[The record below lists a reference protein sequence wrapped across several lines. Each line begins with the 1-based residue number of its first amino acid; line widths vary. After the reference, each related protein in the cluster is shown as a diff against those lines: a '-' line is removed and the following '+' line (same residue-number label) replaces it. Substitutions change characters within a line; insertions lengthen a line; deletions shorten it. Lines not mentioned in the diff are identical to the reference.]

1 MHHAGVV
8 HIAEPFALCN
18 FPPQVRQADISAI
31 ALNQSLLSVLASS
44 SALVATQ
51 SHQVAGILSE
61 LQ

>member
-1 MHHAGVV
+1 MHLAVTL
-8 HIAEPFALCN
+8 ALRN

-31 ALNQSLLSVLASS
+31 ALNQILFSVLARAP
-44 SALVATQ
+44 ALVATQ